1 MGNTIQNNYLDG
13 LIIDLENKIKNNT
26 IQPQDFYNAINL
38 LNNAL
43 YKIQNMLELLKDNNS
58 DMMKIYLKCIKH

>member
-38 LNNAL
+38 
-43 YKIQNMLELLKDNNS
+43 
-58 DMMKIYLKCIKH
+58 